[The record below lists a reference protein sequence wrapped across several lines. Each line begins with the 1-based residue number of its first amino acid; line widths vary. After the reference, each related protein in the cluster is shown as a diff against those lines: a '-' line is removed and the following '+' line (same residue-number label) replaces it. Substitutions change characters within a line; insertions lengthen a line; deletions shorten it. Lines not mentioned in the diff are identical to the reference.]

1 MRRFLNLLIA
11 AALLLLPSFSST
23 ATRRAAAIRKSATV
37 KSAQIKKAPSASVPV
52 RAHIKKNGK
61 LVNGHVRTAPNN
73 TQRDN
78 YSSKGNVNPMTGKRG
93 TKTPKK

>member
-1 MRRFLNLLIA
+1 MRRLLNLLILA
-11 AALLLLPSFSST
+11 TIFLVPSFSS
-23 ATRRAAAIRKSATV
+23 AAARRAAVRRPAVTKSART
-37 KSAQIKKAPSASVPV
+37 KKPKASTVPV
-52 RAHIKKNGK
+52 GPYIKKNGK
-61 LVNGHVRTAPNN
+61 LVKGTVRTAPNN